1 MSLLGQMLLHPFK
14 TDPFKSM
21 DLWQVDGGWQW
32 HCVCGES
39 PEHVWP
45 TATSLHAIKQSWF
58 RHLKVV
64 HGLTPLMTSG
74 VCPEW
79 NKR

>member
-1 MSLLGQMLLHPFK
+1 MSRSLGQTLLHPFK

-21 DLWQVDGGWQW
+21 DLRQVDGGWQW

-58 RHLKVV
+58 RHLRVG
-64 HGLTPLMTSG
+64 HLLTPTIAATFGTIS
-74 VCPEW
+74 
-79 NKR
+79 